1 MFRYSASYDFNILT
15 RVTKTARA
23 IDVKGFMV
31 DKDTA
36 IVDDEFNPSS
46 NLAVLDDFAIP
57 TTPGVSEKHGERQK
71 WRY

>member
-1 MFRYSASYDFNILT
+1 MFRYSASHDFNILT
-15 RVTKTARA
+15 RATKTARA

-31 DKDTA
+31 DKANA
-36 IVDDEFNPSS
+36 IVGDEFNPSS
-46 NLAVLDDFAIP
+46 YLPAFSDFAIP